1 VYIGA
6 RNQTKSEEAIK
17 SLKELTGKEAIFLK
31 LDLADLRAVK
41 GAAEEFSRYSASL
54 YGLWIRSYSLK
65 IAKNT
70 SCISFTIMGMYHFLK
85 PNRLIL
91 ITVQRCHGTTRRTI
105 NSR

>member
-41 GAAEEFSRYSASL
+41 GAAEEFLRYSASL
-54 YGLWIRSYSLK
+54 YGL
-65 IAKNT
+65 
-70 SCISFTIMGMYHFLK
+70 
-85 PNRLIL
+85 
-91 ITVQRCHGTTRRTI
+91 
-105 NSR
+105 